1 MNVTLT
7 RIRFVES
14 PGPGDRILMQFKD
27 PEARVAAAS
36 PLALDALAAPPVAS
50 RSEELLVLQAPTGA
64 ARDAAG
70 RSQAQAWFDTPGPED
85 AAPVHVGFDGG
96 SVKWRPGR
104 VVIEAPADRMDQVLL
119 AVVDFAF
126 HEHELHRLEA
136 EIDADW
142 PAAQADVPLMNHVGG
157 AELRREAAVAQ
168 RGTEVALRRLRC
180 ARLEARL
187 LAPPATLG
195 EAARKLGER
204 LREETDVETRLE
216 TLDGRIEVYE
226 YIYELAGQR
235 ISDYR
240 HFRREYA
247 VEIVIAVVLAIEA
260 LLVAYEVY
268 LYFQE

>member
-7 RIRFVES
+7 RIRFAES
-14 PGPGDRILMQFKD
+14 AGPGEHTLMEFKD
-27 PEARVAAAS
+27 PEPRVAVASSLELQALKAS
-36 PLALDALAAPPVAS
+36 PAGP
-50 RSEELLVLQAPTGA
+50 RSEELLVLQVPAGA
-64 ARDAAG
+64 GRDAPG
-70 RSQAQAWFDTPGPED
+70 RAQAHAWFDAPGAQDVP
-85 AAPVHVGFDGG
+85 PVHIGLNGG

-104 VVIEAPADRMDQVLL
+104 AILEAPADRMDQALL

-126 HEHELHRLEA
+126 HEHQLNRLEA

-142 PAAQADVPLMNHVGG
+142 PVAQADLPLMHHVYRTEV
-157 AELRREAAVAQ
+157 AREAAVAQ

-180 ARLEARL
+180 ARLETRL
-187 LAPPATLG
+187 LVPPATLG

-247 VEIVIAVVLAIEA
+247 VEIVIAVVLVIEA
-260 LLVAYEVY
+260 VLVAYEVY
-268 LYFQE
+268 LYYWE